1 MRADGTTVMG
11 GERKKVRWRYFRL
24 VDYKSG
30 IRKMERI
37 QELRNTLQL
46 CSVLPQ
52 SLDFQ
57 LIKP

>member
-24 VDYKSG
+24 VDHTSG

-37 QELRNTLQL
+37 
-46 CSVLPQ
+46 
-52 SLDFQ
+52 
-57 LIKP
+57 